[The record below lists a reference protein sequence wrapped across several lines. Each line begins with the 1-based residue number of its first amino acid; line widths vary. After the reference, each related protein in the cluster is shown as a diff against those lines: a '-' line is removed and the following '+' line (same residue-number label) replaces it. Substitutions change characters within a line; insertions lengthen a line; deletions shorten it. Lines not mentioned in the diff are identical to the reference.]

1 MGDHSDN
8 STPQNPRG
16 EEIRG
21 QASPGEVTRL
31 LVAAADG
38 DRAATGQLLPL
49 VYGELI
55 RIARSR
61 MNHERTGHTLQPTA
75 LVHEAYLRII
85 GGDSAPIDWRN
96 RTHFYHAAAE
106 AMRRILV
113 DHARRRLRVK
123 RGGGQTPAGLDD
135 VDIAGDVKSDEIL
148 ALDEAICRLEERDPR
163 AAQVVRLRY
172 YAGLSVEDTAAALE
186 LSPRTVK
193 REWSFARAWLFDELR
208 KM

>member
-1 MGDHSDN
+1 MADASNNSISDAPGD
-8 STPQNPRG
+8 
-16 EEIRG
+16 
-21 QASPGEVTRL
+21 VTRL
-31 LVAAADG
+31 LAAAAAG
-38 DRAATGQLLPL
+38 DHAAPEQLLPL

-61 MNHERTGHTLQPTA
+61 MTGERAGHTLQPTA
-75 LVHEAYLRII
+75 LVHEAYLRIV
-85 GGDSAPIDWRN
+85 GVDNTLIDWRN
-96 RTHFYHAAAE
+96 RAHFYHVAAE

-123 RGGGQTPAGLDD
+123 RGGGRQPAALDTLD
-135 VDIAGDVKSDEIL
+135 VPADAESDDIL

-172 YAGLSVEDTAAALE
+172 YAGLSVEDTAAALD

-208 KM
+208 KT